1 MDDQLLQDLEE
12 APDRF
17 AAEVDE
23 LSESELVKRP
33 PDGGWNL
40 KELAGHMRDT
50 ERAAFLDRLSLIL
63 SEENPTVPDF
73 DEQAAASNSNA
84 GTMPIGDALSE
95 WKALREQTVAL
106 LRGLG
111 PEEEGRTGQHPTRGP
126 MTPASIAALALD
138 HDRTHLQHAL
148 ALKGLSRDPSS

>member
-1 MDDQLLQDLEE
+1 MDDQLLQNLEE

-23 LSESELVKRP
+23 LSDSELVKRP
-33 PDGGWNL
+33 PDDGWNL

-63 SEENPTVPDF
+63 SEDNPTVPTF
-73 DEQAAASNSNA
+73 DEQAVAANSSA

-95 WKALREQTVAL
+95 WKALREQMVAL

-111 PEEEGRTGQHPTRGP
+111 PAEEVRTGQHPERGP
-126 MTPASIAALALD
+126 MTPVSLAELAHD
-138 HDRTHLQHAL
+138 HDTNHLQQAL
-148 ALKGLSRDPSS
+148 TLKGLSRDPSS

>member
-1 MDDQLLQDLEE
+1 MNDQLLQNLEE

-23 LSESELVKRP
+23 LSDSELVKRP
-33 PDGGWNL
+33 PDDGWNL

-50 ERAAFLDRLSLIL
+50 ERAEFLDRLSLIL
-63 SEENPTVPDF
+63 TEENPTVPLF
-73 DEQAAASNSNA
+73 DEQAVAANSNA

-95 WKALREQTVAL
+95 WKALREQTVGL

-111 PEEEGRTGQHPTRGP
+111 PAEEARTAHHPERGP
-126 MTPASIAALALD
+126 MTPVSLAELAHD
-138 HDRTHLQHAL
+138 HDTNHLQQAL
-148 ALKGLSRDPSS
+148 TLKGLSRDPSS